1 MLKWLQ
7 LLRLPTV
14 FTAMADVCCGYFIA
28 ASLTLELATSWNV
41 LPWLLVSSAGLY
53 LSGMVLNDVFDAQ
66 LDATERPERPIPSG
80 RIAGGAA
87 AVVGSLLL
95 VLGITSAGVAWLT
108 AEQNGHSP
116 HLAVLIAVA
125 VLAYDIVLKSTWAG
139 PFGMAACRFLNLSL
153 GASATVGTVGE
164 VLSWQLP
171 VVGASTGLAVYIV
184 GVTWFA
190 RNEAGNASR
199 FGLAGGLAVAA
210 LGIAVTAVIVLWN
223 QTDLATA
230 AAGLAQY
237 AVIFV
242 VTIVRGT
249 AAIRSGQPRVLQR
262 TVGKMLLWIIVLDAV
277 SVFAATGNAMLEAI
291 ILLLIIPAVA
301 LRRHIPMS

>member
-1 MLKWLQ
+1 
-7 LLRLPTV
+7 
-14 FTAMADVCCGYFIA
+14 
-28 ASLTLELATSWNV
+28 
-41 LPWLLVSSAGLY
+41 
-53 LSGMVLNDVFDAQ
+53 
-66 LDATERPERPIPSG
+66 
-80 RIAGGAA
+80 
-87 AVVGSLLL
+87 
-95 VLGITSAGVAWLT
+95 
-108 AEQNGHSP
+108 
-116 HLAVLIAVA
+116 
-125 VLAYDIVLKSTWAG
+125 
-139 PFGMAACRFLNLSL
+139 MAACRFLNLSL